1 MAGINN
7 QPGAYDPFLE
17 KKEGET
23 DEAFAKRKEDKMQKI
38 KNRTIVALQKMK
50 QLGKIT
56 EDEFNKAK
64 EKVNNGLDFK
74 KGQTGNNTQRYSHI
88 VDGAINEVIDRIAAE
103 KDIKKEAAEIILY
116 NGGYKIYTTQN
127 TSYQGKLEEEMK
139 KDKYVLKSRK
149 NEGKIAQAAAVIT
162 DHKTGEIVAAVGGLG
177 DQTTMTRGDW
187 NRVTR
192 TKRQNGSS
200 MKPLTVVSAGLE
212 TGKLTAGSVYN
223 DAPIQNMGYKNYTGS
238 YKGYM
243 TVREAIR
250 VSQNL
255 PMIRALR
262 EVGVDKAYEFGK
274 KLGLPLVESDKN
286 EAALALRRTYRRYN
300 S

>member
-127 TSYQGKLEEEMK
+127 TSYQGKLEEEM
-139 KDKYVLKSRK
+139 
-149 NEGKIAQAAAVIT
+149 
-162 DHKTGEIVAAVGGLG
+162 
-177 DQTTMTRGDW
+177 
-187 NRVTR
+187 
-192 TKRQNGSS
+192 
-200 MKPLTVVSAGLE
+200 
-212 TGKLTAGSVYN
+212 
-223 DAPIQNMGYKNYTGS
+223 
-238 YKGYM
+238 
-243 TVREAIR
+243 
-250 VSQNL
+250 
-255 PMIRALR
+255 
-262 EVGVDKAYEFGK
+262 
-274 KLGLPLVESDKN
+274 
-286 EAALALRRTYRRYN
+286 
-300 S
+300 